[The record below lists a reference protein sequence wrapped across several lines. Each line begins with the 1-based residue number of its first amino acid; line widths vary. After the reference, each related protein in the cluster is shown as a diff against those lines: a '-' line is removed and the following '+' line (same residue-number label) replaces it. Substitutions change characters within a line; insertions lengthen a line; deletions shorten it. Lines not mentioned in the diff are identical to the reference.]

1 MTRRLPSGVPIDT
14 SELPRRLVAL
24 AFGAGALAL
33 LTVAMLLAP
42 SEDGH
47 GTHTRLGLPACGWVV
62 AFDTPCPTCGM
73 TTSYA
78 HAVRG
83 DLWTA
88 LKTQPLGTLL
98 AVLTAATAVGG
109 LHAAFTG
116 CRLDRFTDK
125 ILSGRTLWITGGL
138 ALAAW
143 VYKIATWT

>member
-1 MTRRLPSGVPIDT
+1 MHPHPRDI
-14 SELPRRLVAL
+14 PRRLVAL
-24 AFGAGALAL
+24 AFGAGALAVL
-33 LTVAMLLAP
+33 VIAVLLAP
-42 SEDGH
+42 SAAGH

-83 DLWTA
+83 DLLTA
-88 LKTQPLGTLL
+88 AKTQPMGTLL

-109 LHAAFTG
+109 LHSAITG

-125 ILSGRTLWITGGL
+125 LLSGRTLWVGAAMT
-138 ALAAW
+138 AAAW
-143 VYKIATWT
+143 VYKIVTWTG